1 MSLDIDY
8 ERCMHCGAC
17 VGSCPEDS
25 LFLREFLLEVD
36 ESCIECGTCVKACP
50 VKALKLGGD

>member
-1 MSLDIDY
+1 MSLNIDY

-17 VGSCPEDS
+17 VGSCPKDS
-25 LFLREFLLEVD
+25 LFLKEFILEVD

-50 VKALKLGGD
+50 VKALKLRGD